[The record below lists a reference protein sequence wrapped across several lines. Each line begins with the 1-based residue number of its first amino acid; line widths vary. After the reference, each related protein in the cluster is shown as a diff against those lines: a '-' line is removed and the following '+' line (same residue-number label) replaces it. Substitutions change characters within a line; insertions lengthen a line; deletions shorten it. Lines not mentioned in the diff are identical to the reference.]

1 MQAKN
6 RERGN
11 PVEKKKLGV
20 RKVSNTSCSEVI
32 QCNTL
37 KMPFPYGKP

>member
-11 PVEKKKLGV
+11 PVEKKKSDAL
-20 RKVSNTSCSEVI
+20 KVSNTSCSEAI